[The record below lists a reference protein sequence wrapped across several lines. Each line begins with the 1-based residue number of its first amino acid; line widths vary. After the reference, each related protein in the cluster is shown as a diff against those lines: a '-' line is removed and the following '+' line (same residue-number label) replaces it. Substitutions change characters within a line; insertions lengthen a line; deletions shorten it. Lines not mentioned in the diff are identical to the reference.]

1 MPLWIVLLVQI
12 VPCLIQFGLKHVDV
26 LDMGNKFR

>member
-12 VPCLIQFGLKHVDV
+12 FPRLIQFGLKLVDV